1 MKIEVKINAVFE
13 QLLLQEDTDKDKKI
27 TKDDKGP
34 KRFVLNDSRT
44 KEQFVIEGT
53 YHLSNLLQELA
64 ELREQ
69 GTIYGEIN
77 LDRIQEQP
85 VDRISR
91 KIRICLIKL

>member
-1 MKIEVKINAVFE
+1 MKIEVEINAVFE

-34 KRFVLNDSRT
+34 KRFVLNDSST

-64 ELREQ
+64 DLRAQ
-69 GTIYGEIN
+69 DAMYGEIDLN
-77 LDRIQEQP
+77 RIQELP
-85 VDRISR
+85 VD
-91 KIRICLIKL
+91 KK